1 MARDPLEGIESEE
14 MDALL
19 ARGLGFDEEAFALA
33 YLRTGSVER
42 AVKSSGLECSN
53 IKSSRV
59 SLGEAIMRRPRVAEF
74 IAERRRIRLDRLNV
88 TNERI
93 EQELAKIAFGTIG
106 ATLEVQADGTA
117 YTDLSLADEVDL
129 AAIKS
134 VKTKRRERA
143 NDDGTV
149 DVLEIEVTMHDK
161 LGALGQLARIRKMV
175 GADAEITANVDIAAA
190 IREARQRGGLKD
202 D

>member
-19 ARGLGFDEEAFALA
+19 ARGLAFDEEAFALA
-33 YLRTGSVER
+33 YLRHGNVGR
-42 AVKSSGLECSN
+42 AIKASGLECKPSMAQD
-53 IKSSRV
+53 
-59 SLGEAIMRRPRVAEF
+59 LGQRILLRPAVAAF

-93 EQELAKIAFGTIG
+93 EQELAVIAFANISNV
-106 ATLEVQADGTA
+106 LEVQADGTA
-117 YTDLSLADEVDL
+117 YTDLSLADEIDL

-134 VKTKRRERA
+134 VKTRRREKQ

-149 DVLEIEVTMHDK
+149 DVLEVEVTMHDK
-161 LGALGQLARIRKMV
+161 LAALGHLAKIRKMV
-175 GADAEITANVDIAAA
+175 GADVEIPGGADIAAA
-190 IREARQRGGLKD
+190 IREARQRGGIKE
-202 D
+202 

>member
-1 MARDPLEGIESEE
+1 MARDPLEGIENEE

-19 ARGLGFDEEAFALA
+19 ARGLAFDEEAFCLA
-33 YLRTGSVER
+33 YLRHGSVVR
-42 AVKSSGLECSN
+42 AVKASGLECKPSQAQD
-53 IKSSRV
+53 
-59 SLGEAIMRRPRVAEF
+59 LGQRILVRPRVAAF

-93 EQELAKIAFGTIG
+93 EQELAKIAFANIS

-190 IREARQRGGLKD
+190 IREARQRGGLKE
-202 D
+202 

>member
-1 MARDPLEGIESEE
+1 MARDPLEGIEHEE
-14 MDALL
+14 MDDLL
-19 ARGLGFDEEAFALA
+19 KRGLQFDEEAFALA
-33 YLRTGSVER
+33 YLRTGSLER
-42 AVKSSGLECSN
+42 AVRSSGLECRD
-53 IKSSRV
+53 IKASRV

-93 EQELAKIAFGTIG
+93 EQELAKIAF
-106 ATLEVQADGTA
+106 ANVSAVLEIQEDGTA

-129 AAIKS
+129 AAIKT
-134 VKTKRRERA
+134 VRTKRVEKK

-149 DVLEIEVTMHDK
+149 DVLEVEVTMHDK
-161 LGALGQLARIRKMV
+161 LAALGHLAKIRKMV
-175 GADAEITANVDIAAA
+175 GADAEITANVDLAAA

>member
-1 MARDPLEGIESEE
+1 MARDPLEGIEHEE

-19 ARGLGFDEEAFALA
+19 ARGLAFDEEAFALA
-33 YLRTGSVER
+33 YLRHGNVMR
-42 AVKSSGLECSN
+42 AIKASGLEC
-53 IKSSRV
+53 KPSSYQD
-59 SLGEAIMRRPRVAEF
+59 LGQRILIRPAVAAF
-74 IAERRRIRLDRLNV
+74 INERRRIRLDRLNV

-93 EQELAKIAFGTIG
+93 EQELAKIAFANISN
-106 ATLEVQADGTA
+106 TLEVQADGTA
-117 YTDLSLADEVDL
+117 YTDLSMADEVDL

-134 VKTKRRERA
+134 VKTKRVEKKS
-143 NDDGTV
+143 DDGTV

-190 IREARQRGGLKD
+190 IREARQRGGLKE
-202 D
+202 

>member
-1 MARDPLEGIESEE
+1 MARDPLEDIESEE

-19 ARGLGFDEEAFALA
+19 ARGLAFDEEAFCLA
-33 YLRTGSVER
+33 YLRHGSVVR
-42 AVKSSGLECSN
+42 AVKASGLECRPSQAQD
-53 IKSSRV
+53 
-59 SLGEAIMRRPRVAEF
+59 LGQRILVRPRVAAF

-93 EQELAKIAFGTIG
+93 EQELAKIAFANISN
-106 ATLEVQADGTA
+106 TLEVQADGTA
-117 YTDLSLADEVDL
+117 YTDLSMADEVDL

-202 D
+202 E